1 MSSAEAAFLQL
12 NNSAIADSK
21 SGNTATFSNKTLA
34 TIPERFRN
42 LNIRDFEVYLNNRRI
57 SNNYVLSVVQ
67 SGLDIVI
74 TVNIAGF
81 LNIPDAVF
89 ENDDEVLL
97 IGKFA

>member
-21 SGNTATFSNKTLA
+21 NGNTATFNNKTLA
-34 TIPERFRN
+34 TTPEGFRN

-67 SGLDIVI
+67 SGSDIVA
-74 TVNIAGF
+74 TVNISGF
-81 LNIPDAVF
+81 LNIPGAVF
-89 ENDDEVLL
+89 ESDDEVLL